1 MFNYNQQMTE
11 DDVIQHLLMR
21 LNTDFAN
28 CCLDVK
34 GFCEIKSF
42 NSIDRRMVKKVIS
55 KMYEHDVAMP
65 CSGND
70 QQEEMIEIT
79 SKGIQVFDQ
88 GGWKKY
94 LTEYEKK
101 LAEKNNQN
109 PTTITNYGNMVYGNN
124 NTDINQESLVRD
136 LQFHQIEKQYPNTPE
151 SINQS
156 DSGIINKIYN
166 LANHQ
171 VVGGL
176 ILAGLI
182 ALISWYFSK

>member
-1 MFNYNQQMTE
+1 MTE
-11 DDVIQHLLMR
+11 DDVIEHLLMR
-21 LNTDFAN
+21 LNTDFVQ
-28 CCLDVK
+28 CCLDVR
-34 GFCEIKSF
+34 GFCETPS
-42 NSIDRRMVKKVIS
+42 NHDLIDRKMVKKVIS

-65 CSGND
+65 CTGDD
-70 QQEEMIEIT
+70 QPIETIEVT
-79 SKGIQVFDQ
+79 TKGIKVYEN